1 MSLAALSLPTA
12 AVRRYHPLT
21 AMVAPHEPPTID
33 AAFAAGHEQ
42 ALKLAYDAHGGV
54 VFGLCRRVLPSHQA
68 EEVTQ
73 DVFVSA
79 WRKRDQ
85 FDPSRGSLA
94 GWLVGIT
101 KRRIIDHLRSERR
114 HSDRRADLAT
124 DVAPGAGQSGGTGG
138 TELVAANHGSTHDVE
153 QVADKMLVAH
163 ALNSLTDRPRH
174 VIELAYIHD
183 LTHQEIA
190 ERTGIPLG
198 TVKSDI
204 RRGLESIRGHLE
216 TGHE

>member
-1 MSLAALSLPTA
+1 MSIALQLPRSS
-12 AVRRYHPLT
+12 RRYHPIT
-21 AMVAPHEPPTID
+21 AMVAANDPTTTID

-42 ALKLAYDAHGGV
+42 ALRLAYDAHGGV
-54 VFGLCRRVLPSHQA
+54 VFGLCRRTLPAHLA

-85 FDPSRGSLA
+85 FDPARGSLA
-94 GWLVGIT
+94 AWLVGIT

-114 HSDRRADLAT
+114 HSERRADLAT
-124 DVAPGAGQSGGTGG
+124 DLAPSGAPRGAEPT
-138 TELVAANHGSTHDVE
+138 TDTDDLEH
-153 QVADKMLVAH
+153 VADQMLVAQ
-163 ALNSLTDRPRH
+163 ALRNLTDRPRQ

-216 TGHE
+216 SGHE

>member
-1 MSLAALSLPTA
+1 MSLATLALHTGTGA
-12 AVRRYHPLT
+12 RYHPIT
-21 AMVAPHEPPTID
+21 AMVAAYDPTTIET
-33 AAFAAGHEQ
+33 AFSAGHEQ

-54 VFGLCRRVLPSHQA
+54 VFGLCRRVLSKPQA

-85 FDPSRGSLA
+85 FDPTRGSLGA
-94 GWLVGIT
+94 WLVGIT

-114 HSDRRADLAT
+114 HSDRRAEFDTNTVQTMTSSADT
-124 DVAPGAGQSGGTGG
+124 KP
-138 TELVAANHGSTHDVE
+138 AAHDVE
-153 QVADKMLVAH
+153 HVADKMLVAQ
-163 ALNSLTDRPRH
+163 ALQTLTDRPRQ

-183 LTHQEIA
+183 MTHQEIT
-190 ERTGIPLG
+190 EHTGIPLG

-204 RRGLESIRGHLE
+204 RRGLETIRGHLE
-216 TGHE
+216 NGHE

>member
-1 MSLAALSLPTA
+1 MSLAALHLP
-12 AVRRYHPLT
+12 VGSHRRYHPIA
-21 AMVAPHEPPTID
+21 AMVAPQELPTID

-54 VFGLCRRVLPSHQA
+54 VFGLCRRVLSNHQA

-85 FDPSRGSLA
+85 FDPARGSLA
-94 GWLVGIT
+94 AWLVGIT

-124 DVAPGAGQSGGTGG
+124 DVGQSGATSG
-138 TELVAANHGSTHDVE
+138 TELVAANHPSNHDVE

-163 ALNSLTDRPRH
+163 ALNSLTERPRQ
-174 VIELAYIHD
+174 VIELAYLHD